1 MNLTIEKTKIVSPAP
16 GKVKTEGG
24 RTVPEAHAPGVNWL
38 NVEFTKGMRIA
49 WNWEDLLQDATAPEA
64 NLNLAMAGLVLSN
77 DVELAGR
84 KGEAVLRQL
93 GFDEIRSEYYRFSTE
108 TRNEVSNPARSFG
121 HKLLEKDGKQY
132 HVICAVFKGTTTVPD
147 AITDIKSVVDGF
159 FEGGRNCAD
168 SLGAYISSFEGANK
182 DNTILFITGHS
193 LGAATANVVG
203 RLSRAFAH
211 DNANFV
217 YSFASPNYET
227 EGEWNDGKS
236 YPNFHYYT
244 NIDDVVPVVP
254 PRIPPFFFSHIGRE
268 HLFNREALDPNRR
281 QRFERAYVYFRDMT
295 FEEDKD
301 LLGLG
306 LRQTESLGYK
316 ALKNHL
322 CHTYMS
328 FILSELTDEE
338 MDNYLPG

>member
-1 MNLTIEKTKIVSPAP
+1 MDITIQKTKILSASEKKIV
-16 GKVKTEGG
+16 TEGG
-24 RTVPEAHAPGVNWL
+24 KTVPEAHVPGVTWHQ
-38 NVEFTKGMRIA
+38 VEFTKGMRIA
-49 WNWEDLLQDATAPEA
+49 WNWDDLLSDATAPEP

-77 DVELAGR
+77 DVELAAR

-93 GFDEIRSEYYRFSTE
+93 GFDEIRSEHYRFSTE
-108 TRNEVSNPARSFG
+108 TRNAISKPARTFG
-121 HKLLEKDGKQY
+121 HKILEKDGKQV
-132 HVICAVFKGTTTVPD
+132 HVICAVFKGTTTLPD
-147 AITDIKSVVDGF
+147 TITDIKSVIDGF
-159 FEGGRNCAD
+159 YDGGRSCAD
-168 SLGAYISSFEGANK
+168 SLKAYISSFPGAGR

-203 RLSRAFAH
+203 RLSREFVN
-211 DNANFV
+211 DEANFV

-254 PRIPPFFFSHIGRE
+254 PRIPPTFFSKIGKE
-268 HLFNREALDPNRR
+268 HLFNYSTQEKNQR
-281 QRFERAYVYFRDMT
+281 QRFLRAYTYFRNMT
-295 FEEDKD
+295 FEEDTD

-328 FILSELTDEE
+328 FILSELADEE
-338 MDNYLPG
+338 IDNYIN